1 MYESLWM
8 WTVNTLGKSNRTFKV
23 TWSHFTFHICDFIL
37 CTGTLY
43 CSSGLHP
50 FFILLFV
57 RFYFSIFFFSY
68 FLAFFG
74 SMMLVFF
81 FKVFYLKISHR
92 THIHTILNTRTVFGK
107 RSNWIWVYRML
118 ADFKWCKWIIKSHPN
133 WINFTNTRNSFSIA
147 RILASKCQ
155 KCFGQRTYTQ
165 CFSYICRHSTS
176 TCTNCYLHAQ
186 KALRLVTQRTLFTLT
201 DSLFCFFCI
210 RVFFNEI
217 QFDSREKK
225 IKWFKKNSR
234 QTNYIWGCYPFMIEL
249 CLNHRTKALFS
260 FSKSPKTVREIL

>member
-1 MYESLWM
+1 MHKSPKTESRAFCLPLWTSAEFRGFWYPREKKNIQLNKWIERAARTYMYKSLWM
-8 WTVNTLGKSNRTFKV
+8 WTVKTLGKSNRTFKV

-43 CSSGLHP
+43 CSSGLDP

-147 RILASKCQ
+147 RILTSKCQ

-165 CFSYICRHSTS
+165 CFSYIWRHSTS
-176 TCTNCYLHAQ
+176 TCTNCVVFIE
-186 KALRLVTQRTLFTLT
+186 KALRLVTQRTLFTLAH
-201 DSLFCFFCI
+201 SLFCFFCI
-210 RVFFNEI
+210 QVF
-217 QFDSREKK
+217 
-225 IKWFKKNSR
+225 
-234 QTNYIWGCYPFMIEL
+234 L
-249 CLNHRTKALFS
+249 
-260 FSKSPKTVREIL
+260 